1 MQGLTLCYTQYINK
15 KYKRTGRL
23 WESRYHSCIV
33 DKEQYMWAV
42 ARYIEQN
49 PTRARIV
56 KKEEDFPYSSARA
69 HVKGIIDEVL
79 GEELF
84 EEGQRKDYREFI
96 RAAIPQEE
104 KNRIRYSTRTGR
116 PFGSETFV
124 KKMEKKLD
132 RRFILG
138 SPGRPKKKD
147 K

>member
-1 MQGLTLCYTQYINK
+1 MMQGVTLCYTQYINK

-33 DKEQYMWAV
+33 DKERYMWAV

-69 HVKGIIDEVL
+69 HIHGIRDEVV
-79 GEELF
+79 GEDLF
-84 EEGQRKDYREFI
+84 NEGQRKEYRQFLTAGI
-96 RAAIPQEE
+96 QEE
-104 KNRIRYSTRTGR
+104 ERNGIRYSTRTGR

-124 KKMEKKLD
+124 RRMEKKLS
-132 RRFILG
+132 RRFTLR
-138 SPGRPKKKD
+138 SPGRPKKK
-147 K
+147 